1 MCYLGGTIIL
11 LPKSTAEFLLYKSDC
26 EAQLLWEGYSKRKL
40 YMWINSDRK
49 KKSLEL
55 VDPCS
60 VFFHERGLSWT
71 MDTSSPY
78 SFLNRP

>member
-49 KKSLEL
+49 KKNHWNWLIL
-55 VDPCS
+55 VP
-60 VFFHERGLSWT
+60 FFSMKEVCLGQWIHLCHI
-71 MDTSSPY
+71 P
-78 SFLNRP
+78 F